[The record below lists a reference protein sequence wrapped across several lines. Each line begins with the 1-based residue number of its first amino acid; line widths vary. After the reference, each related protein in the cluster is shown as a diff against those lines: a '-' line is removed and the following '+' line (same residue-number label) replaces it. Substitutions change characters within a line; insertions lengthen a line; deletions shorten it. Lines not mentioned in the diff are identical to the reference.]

1 MARAQKYRDVAR
13 FLTSQGWRVIRM
25 GKGSHEIW
33 AGPSGGRLS
42 IPRHGEVSAGVVSQV
57 ISALPDAPQSWR

>member
-1 MARAQKYRDVAR
+1 
-13 FLTSQGWRVIRM
+13 M